1 MKKNDEEHTHSTET
15 APKSNAV
22 DTPAAQELESTEGLP
37 VIFPSP
43 GAIGTFAEDM
53 IPAHLKD
60 LYPIISSGRPSKLT
74 PELSVKI
81 LGLICEGHSLNV
93 CCQAVGIDDQTL
105 RNWKA
110 KGEEGKQPYATFVR
124 ACKIARAAGEVGLL
138 REARAAGKGEWT
150 KYITILERTRPE
162 RWSSRQRI
170 EVEKHVS
177 IHVDAPPAAAED
189 VATWQARRAA
199 RQAGEITP
207 RAQIDTSELSRTDL
221 ENDEL
226 AE

>member
-1 MKKNDEEHTHSTET
+1 AT
-15 APKSNAV
+15 
-22 DTPAAQELESTEGLP
+22 
-37 VIFPSP
+37 
-43 GAIGTFAEDM
+43 
-53 IPAHLKD
+53 
-60 LYPIISSGRPSKLT
+60 GRPKARKGNSRMPPLF
-74 PELSVKI
+74 
-81 LGLICEGHSLNV
+81 GHP
-93 CCQAVGIDDQTL
+93 
-105 RNWKA
+105 K
-110 KGEEGKQPYATFVR
+110 F
-124 ACKIARAAGEVGLL
+124 ARAAGEVGLL

-207 RAQIDTSELSRTDL
+207 PAQIDTSELSRTDL
-221 ENDEL
+221 EDDEL
-226 AE
+226 AEWESGIMSIM